1 MSKRKWRVSMKIRK
15 LLPVLLALTLMSGCM
30 LPSGDELL
38 AAPKPSANYQ
48 NLQNE
53 LEKQLAS
60 GVTYAAPAKGENRS
74 SIQLIDLDGD
84 GADEAITFFRGAN
97 SATSNNFEVF
107 VYKKQDNGKY
117 ICTGSIEGS
126 GTAIQSVEYPAITP
140 AGKRGMLIAWQLQTE
155 GTNAL
160 TMCDFDENCLP
171 SVLLE
176 TEYIAMHLT
185 DLTGN
190 GAKDLLLL
198 TGDQNGKRVA
208 RMYRYS
214 GRELKLAGEAASSE
228 EIVSV
233 ERIKSGRV
241 KGGVPAVFAEGKTAS
256 GVGLSTDIF
265 VYSQR
270 ALRNLALDGEDNT
283 LRSTYRP
290 VSVYSM
296 DINSDGVTELPRAVL
311 MAGYTDASA
320 PDAVFMLDWYAY
332 SVNQS
337 PELVRTTYQNISD
350 AWTFRIDDAWHDVI
364 TASKSN
370 ESGISTVSFYEC
382 VGEERIEL
390 FSISCAT
397 GTIREY
403 YSDRTDLIQLGQT
416 SKAVYYA
423 RLPEQ
428 EQTGTIKLLEPDLK
442 ARFSLVKQ
450 DWRY

>member
-1 MSKRKWRVSMKIRK
+1 MKIK
-15 LLPVLLALTLMSGCM
+15 KILPVLLALALMSGCM

-53 LEKQLAS
+53 MEKLLAS
-60 GVTYAAPAKGENRS
+60 GVTYTAPAKGENRS
-74 SIQLIDLDGD
+74 SIHLIDLDSD
-84 GADEAITFFRGAN
+84 GVDETIAFFRGAT

-107 VYKKQDNGKY
+107 VYKKQDDDKY
-117 ICTGSIEGS
+117 VCTGSIQGG
-126 GTAIQSVEYPAITP
+126 GTAIQSVEYPLITP
-140 AGKRGMLIAWQLQTE
+140 NGKRGMLIAWQLQTD

-160 TMCDFDENCLP
+160 TMCDFDENCVP
-171 SVLLE
+171 GILLE
-176 TEYIAMHLT
+176 TEYIAMELT

-198 TGDQNGKRVA
+198 TSDQNGKRVA
-208 RMYRYS
+208 RMYSYS

-233 ERIKSGRV
+233 ERVKNGRV
-241 KGGVPAVFAEGKTAS
+241 KDGVPAVFAEGKTAS

-265 VYSQR
+265 VYSQS

-283 LRSTYRP
+283 LKSTYRP

-332 SVNQS
+332 SVDKS
-337 PELVRTTYQNISD
+337 PELVRTTYQNVSD

-364 TASKSN
+364 TASKSS
-370 ESGISTVSFYEC
+370 EGAISTVSFYEC
-382 VGEERIEL
+382 VAEGRIEL

-403 YSDRTDLIQLGQT
+403 YADRSDLIQLAQT
-416 SKAVYYA
+416 SKAVYFA
-423 RLPEQ
+423 RLSEQ
-428 EQTGTIKLLEPDLK
+428 GQTGTIKLTELDLK
-442 ARFSLVKQ
+442 ARFSLVTQ
-450 DWRY
+450 DWSY

>member
-1 MSKRKWRVSMKIRK
+1 MNGKK
-15 LLPVLLALTLMSGCM
+15 LLPALLALVLALMSGCM
-30 LPSGDELL
+30 IPSGDELL

-53 LEKQLAS
+53 LEKLLAS

-74 SIQLIDLDGD
+74 SIQRIDLDGD
-84 GADEAITFFRGAN
+84 GVDEAITFFRGAN

-107 VYKKQDNGKY
+107 VYKKQDDDKY
-117 ICTGSIEGS
+117 VCTGSIQGS

-160 TMCDFDENCLP
+160 TMCDFDENCVP
-171 SVLLE
+171 GVLLE
-176 TEYIAMHLT
+176 TEYIAMELT
-185 DLTGN
+185 DLTSN

-198 TGDQNGKRVA
+198 TNDQNGKRVA
-208 RMYRYS
+208 RMYGYS
-214 GRELKLAGEAASSE
+214 GRELRLAGEAASSE

-233 ERIKSGRV
+233 ERIKNGRV
-241 KGGVPAVFAEGKTAS
+241 KDGVPAVFAEGKTAS

-265 VYSQR
+265 VYSHR
-270 ALRNLALDGEDNT
+270 TLRNLALDGEDNT
-283 LRSTYRP
+283 LMSTYRP

-311 MAGYTDASA
+311 MAGYTDASS
-320 PDAVFMLDWYAY
+320 PDAVFMLDWYVY
-332 SVNQS
+332 SVDKS

-370 ESGISTVSFYEC
+370 ESSISTVSFYEC
-382 VGEERIEL
+382 AGEGRIEL

-403 YSDRTDLIQLGQT
+403 YADRTDLVQLGQT

-428 EQTGTIKLLEPDLK
+428 GQTGTIKLSELDLK
-442 ARFSLVKQ
+442 ARFSLVTQ
-450 DWRY
+450 DWSY